1 MTDRVPGAAPS
12 ALPSPSEAP
21 SLPEALPSVPAA
33 LPSLPEVLA
42 RRSAEQPDELAYAFL
57 RNGEEVAE
65 TLTYRQLDLRARQVA
80 ARLTALGLGG
90 RSVVLLHPS
99 GLGFVADLLGCMY
112 AGVAAAPVQVPSR
125 ARGLD
130 RLRKIA
136 DDAGTTVLLT
146 TPEVKRDLEERF
158 GTLPELAGLTLHDP
172 DSLAA
177 AAERQA
183 PEVLAGW
190 QPRPIGAQELALLQY
205 TSGST
210 GTPKGVRVTH
220 ANFGSNVDETDRL
233 WPTRGDARVVNWLPL
248 FHDMGMLFGVVLPLW
263 SGIPSYLMAPDAFVR
278 RPARWLEAIS
288 RFRGTHA
295 AAPSFAYELCA
306 RAVADGDFAPGLD
319 LSSWRVAANGAEPV
333 RWQTIRS
340 FERALAPA
348 GFRPE
353 AMCPGYGL
361 AENTLKATGSPED
374 RLPTVL
380 WLSAEELRAGRAV
393 EAPAPDA
400 EAADTEADTESEAG
414 SAVVPSIGC
423 GGVVGDS
430 LVRIV
435 DPQTRATLTD
445 GRVGEIWVS
454 GPCVAA
460 GYHGR
465 DEESEQTFRA
475 RRADRAEQRSWLRTG
490 DLGFWHREELF
501 VTGRIKDVVIRQGRN
516 FYPQDI
522 ELSAE
527 NADPGLH
534 PNCAAAFSADDG
546 SAERLVLVVEADGRT
561 LRGGGEQLRERIR
574 RAVQESQR
582 LEADEIVLVRR
593 GSLPKTSSGKVQRRE
608 TRRRY
613 LDGEFGAAQ
622 AAAPRE
628 RVEAGR

>member
-1 MTDRVPGAAPS
+1 MTDSVPGAAPG
-12 ALPSPSEAP
+12 
-21 SLPEALPSVPAA
+21 A

-42 RRSAEQPDELAYAFL
+42 RRSAEQPDELAYVFL
-57 RNGEEVAE
+57 RNGEEIAE
-65 TLTYRQLDLRARQVA
+65 TLTYRQLDVRARQVA
-80 ARLTALGLGG
+80 ARLAALGLGG

-99 GLGFVADLLGCMY
+99 EPGFVSDLLGCMY
-112 AGVAAAPVQVPSR
+112 AGVVAAPVQVPSR
-125 ARGLD
+125 ARGLE
-130 RLRKIA
+130 RLRRIA
-136 DDAGTTVLLT
+136 DDAGTTVVLT
-146 TPEVKRDLEERF
+146 TAEVKRDLEDRF
-158 GTLPELAGLTLHDP
+158 GTLPHLTGLTLHDP
-172 DSLAA
+172 ASLAA
-177 AAERQA
+177 EAERTA
-183 PEVLAGW
+183 PGVVAAW
-190 QPRPIGAQELALLQY
+190 QPRPIGAQEPALLQY

-220 ANFGSNVDETDRL
+220 ANFGGNVDETDRL
-233 WPTRGDARVVNWLPL
+233 WPCRGDARVVNWLPL

-263 SGIPSYLMAPDAFVR
+263 AGIPSYLMTPDAFIR

-306 RAVADGDFAPGLD
+306 RAVAEGELAPGLD

-333 RWQTIRS
+333 RWQTLRS
-340 FERALAPA
+340 FTEALAPA

-374 RLPTVL
+374 RVPTVL

-393 EAPAPDA
+393 EVP
-400 EAADTEADTESEAG
+400 EAG
-414 SAVVPSIGC
+414 AGTGAVVPSIGC
-423 GGVVGDS
+423 GGVVGDT
-430 LVRIV
+430 LLRIV
-435 DPQTRATLTD
+435 DPETRATRPD
-445 GRVGEIWVS
+445 GEVGEIWVS

-465 DEESEQTFRA
+465 AEESERTFRA
-475 RRADRAEQRSWLRTG
+475 RRADRTERRTWLRTG
-490 DLGFWHREELF
+490 DLGFRHRDELF

-546 SAERLVLVVEADGRT
+546 SRERLVLVVEADGRT
-561 LRGGGEQLRERIR
+561 LRAGGEQLRERIR
-574 RAVQESQR
+574 RAVHDSQR

-593 GSLPKTSSGKVQRRE
+593 GSLPRTSSGKVQRRE

-613 LDGEFGAAQ
+613 LDGEFGAAG

>member
-1 MTDRVPGAAPS
+1 MTDSVPGAAPR
-12 ALPSPSEAP
+12 
-21 SLPEALPSVPAA
+21 A

-42 RRSAEQPDELAYAFL
+42 RRSAEQPDALAYAFL
-57 RNGEEVAE
+57 RNGEEIAD
-65 TLTYRQLDLRARQVA
+65 TLTYRQLDVRAREVA
-80 ARLTALGLGG
+80 ARLAALGPAG
-90 RSVVLLHPS
+90 RSVLLLHPS
-99 GLGFVADLLGCMY
+99 GPGFVVDLLGCML

-125 ARGLD
+125 ARGLE
-130 RLRKIA
+130 RLRRIA
-136 DDAGTTVLLT
+136 DDAGTDVVLT
-146 TPEVKRDLEERF
+146 TTEVKRDLEERF
-158 GTLPELAGLTLHDP
+158 GTLPELAALTLHDP
-172 DSLAA
+172 ESLAA
-177 AAERQA
+177 AAERRA
-183 PEVLAGW
+183 PGAAAAWE
-190 QPRPIGAQELALLQY
+190 PRPIGARELALLQY

-233 WPTRGDARVVNWLPL
+233 WPCRGDARVVNWLPL

-263 SGIPSYLMAPDAFVR
+263 AGIPSYLMTPDAFIR

-306 RAVADGDFAPGLD
+306 RAVSEGGLPPGLD

-333 RWQTIRS
+333 RWQTIS
-340 FERALAPA
+340 AFTGALAPA

-374 RLPTVL
+374 RPPTVL

-393 EAPAPDA
+393 EVPVAAAPTTAAHPDTVPDPA
-400 EAADTEADTESEAG
+400 EA
-414 SAVVPSIGC
+414 VPSIGC
-423 GGVVGDS
+423 GGPVGDS

-435 DPQTRATLTD
+435 DPLTRVTRPD
-445 GRVGEIWVS
+445 GQVGEIWVS

-465 DEESEQTFRA
+465 PEESEQTFRA
-475 RRADRAEQRSWLRTG
+475 RRADRTERRSWLRTG
-490 DLGFWHREELF
+490 DLGFRHRGELF

-534 PNCAAAFSADDG
+534 PNCAAAFSAEDG
-546 SAERLVLVVEADGRT
+546 TRERLVLVVEADGRT
-561 LRGGGEQLRERIR
+561 LRGGGELLRERIH
-574 RAVQESQR
+574 RAVHDSQR
-582 LEADEIVLVRR
+582 LEPDEIVLVRR
-593 GSLPKTSSGKVQRRE
+593 GSLPRTSSGKVQRRE

-613 LDGEFGAAQ
+613 LDGEFGAAG

>member
-1 MTDRVPGAAPS
+1 MTDSVSDPVS
-12 ALPSPSEAP
+12 D
-21 SLPEALPSVPAA
+21 SLPDSFPEPLPGA

-42 RRSAEQPDELAYAFL
+42 RRSAEQPDALAYAFL
-57 RNGEEVAE
+57 HNGEEIAE
-65 TLTYRQLDLRARQVA
+65 TLTYRELDVRARAVA
-80 ARLTALGLGG
+80 ARLAALGQGG

-99 GLGFVADLLGCMY
+99 GPGFVADLLGCMY

-125 ARGLD
+125 ARGLA
-130 RLRKIA
+130 RLRRIA
-136 DDAGTTVLLT
+136 DDAGTSVLLT
-146 TPEVKRDLEERF
+146 TAEVKRDLEDRF
-158 GTLPELAGLTLHDP
+158 GALPELAGLTLHDP

-177 AAERQA
+177 AAERRA
-183 PEVLAGW
+183 PGAAADWRPG
-190 QPRPIGAQELALLQY
+190 PIGAEETALLQY

-220 ANFGSNVDETDRL
+220 ANFGGNVDETDRL
-233 WPTRGDARVVNWLPL
+233 WPCRGDARVVNWLPL

-263 SGIPSYLMAPDAFVR
+263 AGIPSYLMTPDAFIR

-288 RFRGTHA
+288 RFGGTHA

-306 RAVADGDFAPGLD
+306 RAVAEGGLPPGLD

-333 RWQTIRS
+333 RWQTIS
-340 FERALAPA
+340 AFTAALAPA

-393 EAPAPDA
+393 EVPDVPAPADVVP
-400 EAADTEADTESEAG
+400 ADVVLAD
-414 SAVVPSIGC
+414 VVPSIGC
-423 GGVVGDS
+423 GGPVGDS

-435 DPQTRATLTD
+435 DPDTRATRPD
-445 GRVGEIWVS
+445 GEVGEIWVS

-465 DEESEQTFRA
+465 AEESERTFRA
-475 RRADRAEQRSWLRTG
+475 RRADRTESRSWLRTG
-490 DLGFWHREELF
+490 DLGFRHRGELF
-501 VTGRIKDVVIRQGRN
+501 ITGRIKDVVIRQGRN

-546 SAERLVLVVEADGRT
+546 TRERLVLVVEADGRT
-561 LRGGGEQLRERIR
+561 LRGGGEDLRGRIH
-574 RAVQESQR
+574 RAVHEGQR
-582 LEADEIVLVRR
+582 LEPDEIVLVRR
-593 GSLPKTSSGKVQRRE
+593 GSLPRTSSGKVQRRE
-608 TRRRY
+608 TLRRY
-613 LDGEFGAAQ
+613 LDGEFGAAG

>member
-1 MTDRVPGAAPS
+1 MTDRVPGAAAH
-12 ALPSPSEAP
+12 ALPSGAAARALPSEAAP
-21 SLPEALPSVPAA
+21 RT
-33 LPSLPEVLA
+33 LPSLPDVLA
-42 RRSAEQPDELAYAFL
+42 RRAAEQPDELAYAFL
-57 RNGEEVAE
+57 HNGEEVGD
-65 TLTYRQLDLRARQVA
+65 TLTYRQLDVRARAVA
-80 ARLTALGLGG
+80 ARLTGLGPAG

-125 ARGLD
+125 ARGLA
-130 RLRKIA
+130 RLRAIA
-136 DDAGTTVLLT
+136 DDAGTSLVLT
-146 TPEVKRDLEERF
+146 TAEVKRDLEERF
-158 GTLPELAGLTLHDP
+158 GDLPELAGLTLHDP
-172 DSLAA
+172 ASLAA
-177 AAERQA
+177 AAERTDPA
-183 PEVLAGW
+183 AVASW
-190 QPRPIGAQELALLQY
+190 RPRPIGSEELALLQY

-220 ANFGSNVDETDRL
+220 ANFGANVDETDRL
-233 WPTRGDARVVNWLPL
+233 WPCRGDARVVNWLPL

-263 SGIPSYLMAPDAFVR
+263 AGIPSYLMAPDAFIR
-278 RPARWLEAIS
+278 RPVRWLEAVS
-288 RFRGTHA
+288 RFGGTHA

-306 RAVADGDFAPGLD
+306 RAVAEGGFPPGLD

-333 RWQTIRS
+333 RWQTVR
-340 FERALAPA
+340 FFTDTLAPA

-374 RLPTVL
+374 RPPTVL
-380 WLSAEELRAGRAV
+380 WLSAEELRSGRAV
-393 EAPAPDA
+393 ELPSGDGPQAVPA
-400 EAADTEADTESEAG
+400 
-414 SAVVPSIGC
+414 VGC
-423 GGVVGDS
+423 GTVVGDS

-435 DPQTRATLTD
+435 DPETRTTLPD

-465 DEESEQTFRA
+465 PAESEQTFRA
-475 RRADRAEQRSWLRTG
+475 GRADRTEDRSWLRTG
-490 DLGFWHREELF
+490 DLGFRHGGELF

-527 NADPGLH
+527 SADPGLH

-546 SAERLVLVVEADGRT
+546 AHERLVLVVEADGRT
-561 LRGGGEQLRERIR
+561 LRGGGDRLRERIR
-574 RAVQESQR
+574 RAVHENQR
-582 LEADEIVLVRR
+582 LEADEILLVRR

-613 LDGEFGAAQ
+613 LDGEFGTAG
-622 AAAPRE
+622 AAAPHE